1 VVNTM
6 PKFAAFA
13 VLFAMAN
20 SGLPATSGFVGEF
33 LVILGAVKY
42 NFWVA
47 FAAAT
52 TLIFGAAY
60 SLWMVKRVIFG
71 EIANDHVRQLTDINP
86 REFTILALLAAA
98 VIYMGVNPKPFTDV
112 MHASVAQ
119 VAKHVAKTKM

>member
-1 VVNTM
+1 
-6 PKFAAFA
+6 
-13 VLFAMAN
+13 MAN

-33 LVILGAVKY
+33 LVILGAVKF

-71 EIANDHVRQLTDINP
+71 DIANDHVRQLADINS

-119 VAKHVAKTKM
+119 LAKHVAKSKM